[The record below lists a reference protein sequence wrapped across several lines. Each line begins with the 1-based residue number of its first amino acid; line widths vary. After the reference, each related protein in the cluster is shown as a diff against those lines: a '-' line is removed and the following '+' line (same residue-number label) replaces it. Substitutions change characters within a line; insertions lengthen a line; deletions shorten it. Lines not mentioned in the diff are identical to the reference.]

1 MRILID
7 AVIVGA
13 KQEGVWREQRGA
25 WDIGSTVR
33 LFESVKHLFE
43 YPTKSGQIRRT
54 VQISWL
60 TVYNLYVKMGRKF
73 ATELTTTTMM
83 TERRR

>member
-1 MRILID
+1 MRKLIG

-13 KQEGVWREQRGA
+13 KREGVWMEQRGA
-25 WDIGSTVR
+25 WDIGSTIR

-43 YPTKSGQIRRT
+43 YPTKNARIHRT

-60 TVYNLYVKMGRKF
+60 TVYNLYVLNERKF
-73 ATELTTTTMM
+73 ATELTTTAA
-83 TERRR
+83 EAG